1 VALAS
6 YFDRSA
12 VAAAQAIAGFDP
24 DVFASTAANL
34 CVGLS
39 IDSRSTRRREGRLLA
54 DLTLRLFARLYPS
67 LRLDIDDAKLRQ
79 GLSALAL
86 EINPVIDLQG
96 AADIGVA
103 IGPDATRYPTTIFA
117 GSRGWLAQVGSQRP
131 YTVGQTGVPFG
142 PGVAA
147 CLAAANVFRRCFLG
161 GDAPL
166 DADSMFS
173 AFDVGD
179 YSRNGP
185 ASIELAVG
193 EDAALIGAGAI
204 GNGAL
209 WALRALTVRG
219 ALVVVDPQAVEL
231 SNLQRYVLAD
241 ISDVGAAKTGVVQR
255 AAGGFSIDASP
266 MPVAEFVAA
275 RHYGLGTVMVALD
288 SARDRRAV
296 QSSLPRRV
304 INAWTQQGDLG
315 VSVHAPFG
323 SGGACL
329 ECLYLA
335 QGKKPNED
343 ELVAAALGVPDQL
356 RKVRELLDNHA
367 AVGLELARLVASR
380 LNVAP
385 EEADKFAGK
394 LIRELYVAGVCGGAL
409 VPLRHDNV
417 PGNLHVPLAHQSALA
432 GVLLAAAFVRATREP
447 DPVDTVVS
455 RLDVMRP
462 VASHLS
468 QFAKPLSGCICRDP
482 DWQYTYALKWA
493 T

>member
-24 DVFASTAANL
+24 DVFASTAAEL
-34 CVGLS
+34 CVGLA
-39 IDSRSTRRREGRLLA
+39 IDRRAARKREGRLLA
-54 DLTLRLFARLYPS
+54 DLTVRLLARLYPS
-67 LRLDIDDAKLRQ
+67 LQLDIDDAGLRLE
-79 GLSALAL
+79 LSSLAL

-96 AADIGVA
+96 AADIGVS
-103 IGPDATRYPTTIFA
+103 IGRDATRYPTTIFA
-117 GSRGWLAQVGSQRP
+117 GSHGWLAMVGSRRP
-131 YTVGQTGVPFG
+131 YTVGQTHVPFG

-161 GDAPL
+161 GGAPL
-166 DADSMFS
+166 DADTTLS
-173 AFDVGD
+173 AFDIGD
-179 YSRNGP
+179 GSRNGP
-185 ASIELAVG
+185 ASIELTVG
-193 EDAALIGAGAI
+193 DDAALVGAGAV

-209 WALRALTVRG
+209 WALRAFTVRG
-219 ALVVVDPQAVEL
+219 ALAVVDPQVVEL

-241 ISDVGAAKTGVVQR
+241 MSAVGKAKTDVVQR
-255 AAGGFSIDASP
+255 VSEGLSIDPNPVS
-266 MPVAEFVAA
+266 VAEFVGA
-275 RHYGLGTVMVALD
+275 RRYCLGTTMVALD

-335 QGKKPNED
+335 QGKQPNED

-367 AVGLELARLVASR
+367 VIGLELARLVASR
-380 LNVAP
+380 LNVAS
-385 EEADKFAGK
+385 EAADKFADK
-394 LIRELYVAGVCGGAL
+394 PIRELYVAGVCGGAL
-409 VPLRHDNV
+409 VPLRHANV
-417 PGNLHVPLAHQSALA
+417 PGNIHVPLAHQSALA
-432 GVLLAAAFVRATREP
+432 GVLLAAAFVRATREA

-455 RLDVMRP
+455 RLDVMSL
-462 VASHLS
+462 VASHPS
-468 QFAKPLSGCICRDP
+468 QFARPLSSCICRDP
-482 DWQYTYALKWA
+482 DWQHAYTSKWA